1 MEMAKPPRLVANLH
15 EMDIGTISVEAIRCR
30 FNALTK
36 NEAYDHGFY
45 GTLARDTMPD
55 EFIEAYDEGEQD
67 AREVEAC
74 EMAYEASMFD
84 LYGDAQ

>member
-1 MEMAKPPRLVANLH
+1 M
-15 EMDIGTISVEAIRCR
+15 
-30 FNALTK
+30 TK

-67 AREVEAC
+67 AHEVEAC

>member
-1 MEMAKPPRLVANLH
+1 MRFFLYGLH
-15 EMDIGTISVEAIRCR
+15 YHM
-30 FNALTK
+30 TK

-55 EFIEAYDEGEQD
+55 EFIEAYEEGEQD

-74 EMAYEASMFD
+74 EMAYVASMFD